1 MKRHLVFTFFIL
13 VSAGITQC
21 QETKGQPT
29 SIVGSSEVGKPKGN
43 EDVRYLLVR
52 RAGRPERNYYELTRT
67 ATFFEP
73 QLCNDE
79 LISQLKP
86 PPSFFCCDI
95 ISEYTVRYGV
105 YQAWK
110 VRVIGTSDSQGAPTS
125 TKDSVYVLVY
135 ARHPDWK
142 FCARKYRIESSSDGA
157 RKIIYTDF
165 QDGREYTF
173 ELSPKW
179 PRPWQIYE
187 VEIQSSNAFPEIWQA
202 SKERN

>member
-13 VSAGITQC
+13 ASAGLTQC
-21 QETKGQPT
+21 QESKGQPT
-29 SIVGSSEVGKPKGN
+29 SLVGSSKVGKPKDD
-43 EDVRYLLVR
+43 EDVPYLLVR
-52 RAGRPERNYYELTRT
+52 RAGRPERNYYELTG
-67 ATFFEP
+67 P
-73 QLCNDE
+73 QRSSNLNSTMMNS
-79 LISQLKP
+79 LGYS
-86 PPSFFCCDI
+86 SHHRRSCCDI
-95 ISEYTVRYGV
+95 VSDYTVRYGV

-110 VRVIGTSDSQGAPTS
+110 VRVISTSDSQGAPTS

-142 FCARKYRIESSSDGA
+142 FCARKYRIESSNDGA

-165 QDGREYTF
+165 QDRREYTF

-202 SKERN
+202 SKKRN